1 MRQVAGLLT
10 DALEDPKLKAA
21 LGELAEIQNEIQEFF
36 KPDLVAQSVTA
47 LYSRDYLRSLFM

>member
-21 LGELAEIQNEIQEFF
+21 LGELPEIQNKNQEFF
-36 KPDLVAQSVTA
+36 KYLVAQLVTA
-47 LYSRDYLRSLFM
+47 LSSHEYSKSLFM